1 MLENRIRFKPLMEK
15 ITDPDTAC
23 LHIQNGTNVF
33 ISGFTAGYPKL
44 IPQAL
49 VRRAEA
55 GERFQN
61 QSFRRRIHG
70 GCGGRH
76 PGPGRS
82 GRLAPSLHEQ
92 PEHARD
98 DQR

>member
-55 GERFQN
+55 GERLKSIF
-61 QSFRRRIHG
+61 SPAHPRGMRWTASW
-70 GCGGRH
+70 
-76 PGPGRS
+76 PGPIWSIG
-82 GRLAPSLHEQ
+82 AVPT
-92 PEHARD
+92 
-98 DQR
+98 